1 MISFK
6 SLSNQSQLLS
16 FFKRSLL
23 LILVFVGSQV
33 MGQQSISGSISNEDG
48 PLPGATVV
56 VQGTSN
62 GVSTD
67 FDGNFSIQAS
77 AGDVL
82 EVSYVGF
89 QTQLITVS
97 ANQDTIAAVL
107 APDNELEEVVVTGYG
122 TQKKVNLTGAVA
134 AVSGEVLEDRPIV
147 NVGEGR
153 CV

>member
-1 MISFK
+1 MIRLK

-33 MGQQSISGSISNEDG
+33 MGQQSISGTVSDENG

-77 AGDVL
+77 PGDVL

-97 ANQDTIAAVL
+97 AKKDTIAAVL
-107 APDNELEEVVVTGYG
+107 SADNELEEVVVTGYG
-122 TQKKVNLTGAVA
+122 TQKK
-134 AVSGEVLEDRPIV
+134 
-147 NVGEGR
+147 
-153 CV
+153 